1 MSTRRLVIFVVFCAL
16 VCTSIARK
24 GSFEDDDHEEALSL
38 GRPGI
43 GDSGGRSTSNP
54 VRLLGASAAGSVA
67 AAAETAGS
75 AAAAAASGIIN
86 G

>member
-24 GSFEDDDHEEALSL
+24 GSFEDDDHEEALSAL

-43 GDSGGRSTSNP
+43 GDSGGRSSTSYP
-54 VRLLGASAAGSVA
+54 VRLLGLVDADVNADVNV
-67 AAAETAGS
+67 
-75 AAAAAASGIIN
+75 N